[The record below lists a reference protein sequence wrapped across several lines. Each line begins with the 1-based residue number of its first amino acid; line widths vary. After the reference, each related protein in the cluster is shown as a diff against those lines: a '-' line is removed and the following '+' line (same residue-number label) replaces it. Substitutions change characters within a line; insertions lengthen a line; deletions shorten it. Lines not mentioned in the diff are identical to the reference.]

1 MLGFPDGWVD
11 VDGVKRT
18 AQLRML
24 GNSVQVQ
31 CGALLG
37 GLLLEA
43 YGGTVLLDEEAA

>member
-1 MLGFPDGWVD
+1 MLGFPAGWVE

-31 CGALLG
+31 VGALAGALL
-37 GLLLEA
+37 
-43 YGGTVLLDEEAA
+43 LDEYVARLEIAA